1 MCGCEFWGEGGLF
14 TSVCLCV
21 VDATIIAINLVNC
34 YRYVWVWVLGEGGVV
49 YMQVCGCTCCA
60 FVMCFSSK
68 EESAT
73 FWVMNRC
80 VQSASQ

>member
-1 MCGCEFWGEGGLF
+1 MQASYKEALQ
-14 TSVCLCV
+14 LCSGSNSQ